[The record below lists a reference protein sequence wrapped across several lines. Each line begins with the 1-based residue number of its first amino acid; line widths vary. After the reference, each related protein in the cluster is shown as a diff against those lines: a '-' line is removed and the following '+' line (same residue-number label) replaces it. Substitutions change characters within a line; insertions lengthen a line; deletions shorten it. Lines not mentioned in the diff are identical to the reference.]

1 MAVSRK
7 FVPKFPLAQIQAHP
21 LAELCDKRL
30 LQSIHTLYSNLPP
43 ATVQQ
48 VAVALSGGVD
58 SAALALHMAV
68 WANALNLP
76 LHCFHVHHGLQDVA
90 DQWSQHVQTLAH
102 HLGASIHIERVH
114 VDLLSGTGI
123 EAAARD
129 ARYLAFQALCQRV
142 GVHHLFVAHHQD
154 DQAETVLL
162 RLLRGS
168 GPTGL
173 GAMAPVSQR
182 EGFTVLR
189 PWLDMPR
196 SLLLAVGEQ
205 LTQHLSW
212 TPVQDGTNVNDDYT
226 RGAVR
231 ERLKPHLNER
241 WPGWQKILT
250 RHAKLSRDTAQL
262 LEEVAAEDLL
272 RLDYRK
278 RDHSFD
284 LKAWREL
291 SAARQAQV
299 MRHWLALA
307 GLKMPTEARLD
318 DMMRQMRTL
327 HALGFD
333 RHMQVKHG
341 EFYVICRQGRVIL
354 QQYA

>member
-7 FVPKFPLAQIQAHP
+7 FVRKFPLAQVHAHP
-21 LAELCDKRL
+21 LAELCDVGL
-30 LQSIHTLYSNLPP
+30 LQSIHTLYTNLPQP
-43 ATVQQ
+43 APQQ

-68 WANALNLP
+68 WAHALELP
-76 LHCFHVHHGLQDVA
+76 LHCFHVHHGLQEIA
-90 DQWSQHVQTLAH
+90 DQWSLHVQNLAN
-102 HLGASIHIERVH
+102 LIGASIHIERVN

-129 ARYLAFQALCQRV
+129 ARYQAFHTLCQRT
-142 GVHHLFVAHHQD
+142 GVQHVFVAHHQD

-173 GAMAPVSQR
+173 GAMAPVSSR
-182 EGFTVLR
+182 DGFMVLR
-189 PWLDMPR
+189 PWLDIPR
-196 SLLLAVGEQ
+196 SRIVAVGELMSQ
-205 LTQHLSW
+205 RLGW
-212 TPVQDGTNVNDDYT
+212 TAVQDSTNLNDDYT

-231 ERLKPHLNER
+231 ERLKPQLNER
-241 WPGWQKILT
+241 WQGWQKILT
-250 RHAKLSRDTAQL
+250 RHAKLSRDAAQL
-262 LEEVAAEDLL
+262 LEEVAAEDLQK
-272 RLDYRK
+272 LDYRT

-284 LKAWREL
+284 LKSWREL
-291 SAARQAQV
+291 SPVRQAQV
-299 MRHWLALA
+299 IRHWLALA

-333 RHMQVKHG
+333 RQMQVKHG
-341 EFYVICRQGRVIL
+341 AFYVICRQGRVIL

>member
-1 MAVSRK
+1 MDASRK
-7 FVPKFPLAQIQAHP
+7 FAKRFPLAQVQAHR
-21 LAELCDKRL
+21 LANLCDIAL
-30 LQSIHTLYSNLPP
+30 LQSIHTLYSSLSGD
-43 ATVQQ
+43 VSQ

-58 SAALALHMAV
+58 SAALALHTAV
-68 WANALNLP
+68 WAQSLGLP
-76 LHCFHVHHGLQDVA
+76 LHFFHVHHGLQEVA
-90 DQWSQHVQTLAH
+90 EQWLQHVQVLAA
-102 HLGASIHIERVH
+102 HLDTPLHIERVR
-114 VDLLSGTGI
+114 VDLHAGTGM

-129 ARYLAFQALCQRV
+129 ARYQAFTALCART
-142 GVHHLFVAHHQD
+142 GVQHLLVAHHQD

-173 GAMAPVSQR
+173 GAMAPCSPR
-182 EGFTVLR
+182 EGFMVLR
-189 PWLDMPR
+189 PWLDIPR
-196 SLLLAVGEQ
+196 SRLLAVGEA
-205 LTQHLSW
+205 LTQHLHW
-212 TPVQDGTNVNDDYT
+212 TPVQDGTNVSDDYT

-231 ERLKPHLNER
+231 ERLKPHLDER
-241 WPGWQKILT
+241 WRGWQKVLT

-262 LEEVAAEDLL
+262 LEEVAAEDLQ
-272 RLDYRK
+272 RLDYRT

-284 LKAWREL
+284 LKRWREL
-291 SAARQAQV
+291 STARQAQV
-299 MRHWLALA
+299 MRYWLAQA

-333 RHMQVKHG
+333 RQMQVKHG

-354 QQYA
+354 QQ